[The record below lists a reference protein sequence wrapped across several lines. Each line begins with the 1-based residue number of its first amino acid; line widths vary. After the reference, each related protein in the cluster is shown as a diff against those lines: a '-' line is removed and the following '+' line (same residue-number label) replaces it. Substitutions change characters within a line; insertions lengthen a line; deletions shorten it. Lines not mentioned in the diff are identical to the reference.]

1 MFLFSDRT
9 SKNGSSFAFA
19 AKVLTNESPKINER
33 LVFRDVLLN
42 EAGVYDPTTGK
53 FTAQIG
59 GTYAFT
65 YSLCIDSGKYM
76 SFRIIVDGREISRDY
91 KHERNALTMVSAY
104 AVVPLTAGS
113 EVWIESD
120 YGSSS
125 GSMYQ
130 NADGSICWNRFSGHI
145 LN

>member
-1 MFLFSDRT
+1 MFFFSDRT

-19 AKVLTNESPKINER
+19 AKVLTNKSPKINGR

-65 YSLCIDSGKYM
+65 YSLCVDNGKYM

-113 EVWIESD
+113 EVWIMDQAVEACTRTLMDQSVGTD
-120 YGSSS
+120 FL
-125 GSMYQ
+125 
-130 NADGSICWNRFSGHI
+130 ATF
-145 LN
+145 